1 MVREDRMP
9 RHRILVVDDEEST
22 RLLLARLMAQELRA
36 EPQLAGTCEQA
47 LRFAGNA
54 AYDAILLDLLMPGI
68 GGLGVLKQIRAA
80 SPNQATPVIVVSVLA
95 DEATVAGCISAGA
108 DAHHAKPIRRAELVA
123 TVKALIVNGRPKP
136 RRAPSKG

>member
-47 LRFAGNA
+47 LRLAGANE
-54 AYDAILLDLLMPGI
+54 YDAILLDLMMPGI
-68 GGLGVLKQIRAA
+68 GGLGVLQSIRAA
-80 SPNQATPVIVVSVLA
+80 SANVGTPIIVVSIVGDPKTIDLCM
-95 DEATVAGCISAGA
+95 TSGA
-108 DAHHAKPIRRAELVA
+108 NAYHVKPIRRTELLA
-123 TVKALIVNGRPKP
+123 TVKAQLAA
-136 RRAPSKG
+136 RAKKAAK